1 MRLICGLPGH
11 PSIIQLA
18 FTAAPFG
25 ARLPRMI
32 ATVGAAPDIA
42 AAVAALRAG
51 GLVAMPTET
60 VYGLGAD
67 ARNPAALRKVYAL
80 KGRPADHPLI
90 LHLADA
96 AALPQWVADLP
107 PAAQALAARFW
118 PGPLTLVLRRAPGV
132 PDELTGGQDSVAVRV
147 PSHPVAQALLRAF
160 GGGIAAPSANRY
172 GRVSPTRAAHV
183 REEFP
188 DGIAVILEGGDCE
201 VGLESTIVS
210 LLGPVPQLLRPG
222 VIGGAALEAVLG
234 VPVAGVAAAPA
245 PRVPGSTAQHYA
257 PRTPLELVPAGGL
270 AAASARAAGEGLRV
284 ATLACPPGSDAA
296 TYGRGLYASLRE
308 LDARGVDR
316 LLVEAVPTTPE
327 WEAVRDRLM
336 RAAATFR

>member
-1 MRLICGLPGH
+1 MPGSPAPV
-11 PSIIQLA
+11 PS
-18 FTAAPFG
+18 
-25 ARLPRMI
+25 
-32 ATVGAAPDIA
+32 DIA

-67 ARNPAALRKVYAL
+67 ARDPVALRKVYAL

-96 AALPQWVADLP
+96 AELPRWVAELP
-107 PAAQALAARFW
+107 PAAQALAARLW
-118 PGPLTLVLRRAPGV
+118 PGPLTLVLRRAADV
-132 PDELTGGQDSVAVRV
+132 PDELTGGQDSIAVRV

-188 DGIAVILEGGDCE
+188 AGIAVILEGGDCE
-201 VGLESTIVS
+201 IGLESTIVS

-222 VIGGAALEAVLG
+222 SIGRDALEAVLG
-234 VPVAGVAAAPA
+234 APVAGLAAAPA

-270 AAASARAAGEGLRV
+270 DAAAARATGAGLRV
-284 ATLACPPGSDAA
+284 AMLACPADSDAA
-296 TYGRGLYASLRE
+296 AYGRALYASLRG

-327 WEAVRDRLM
+327 WEAVRDRLA

>member
-1 MRLICGLPGH
+1 MN
-11 PSIIQLA
+11 S
-18 FTAAPFG
+18 
-25 ARLPRMI
+25 
-32 ATVGAAPDIA
+32 TVVAAPDLA
-42 AAVAALRAG
+42 AAVVALRAG

-67 ARNPAALRKVYAL
+67 ARNPAALRKIYAI
-80 KGRPADHPLI
+80 KNRPVDHPLI

-96 AALPQWVADLP
+96 AALPEWVVEVP
-107 PAAQALAARFW
+107 PAAQVLAAHFW

-132 PDELTGGQDSVAVRV
+132 PDELTGGQDSVAIRV

-172 GRVSPTRAAHV
+172 GRVSPTCAAHV

-188 DGIAVILEGGDCE
+188 EGIAVILEGGDCE

-210 LLGPVPQLLRPG
+210 LLGPLPQLLRPG
-222 VIGGAALEAVLG
+222 GIPRAEIEAVLG
-234 VPVAGVAAAPA
+234 APVAAVVAAPA

-270 AAASARAAGEGLRV
+270 ADAVARAAAEGLRV
-284 ATLACPPGSDAA
+284 ATLGCPPGCDAA
-296 TYGRGLYASLRE
+296 TYGRALYADLRR

-316 LLVEAVPTTPE
+316 LLVEEAPATPE
-327 WEAVRDRLM
+327 WEAVRDRLA

>member
-1 MRLICGLPGH
+1 MN
-11 PSIIQLA
+11 S
-18 FTAAPFG
+18 
-25 ARLPRMI
+25 
-32 ATVGAAPDIA
+32 TVVAAPDLA
-42 AAVAALRAG
+42 AAVVALRAG

-67 ARNPAALRKVYAL
+67 ARNPAALRKIYAI
-80 KGRPADHPLI
+80 KNRPVDHPLI

-96 AALPQWVADLP
+96 AALPEWVVEVP
-107 PAAQALAARFW
+107 PAAQVLAAHFW

-132 PDELTGGQDSVAVRV
+132 PDELTGGQDSVAIRV

-172 GRVSPTRAAHV
+172 GRVSPTCAAHV

-188 DGIAVILEGGDCE
+188 EGIAVILEGGDCE

-210 LLGPVPQLLRPG
+210 LLGPLPQLLRPG
-222 VIGGAALEAVLG
+222 GFPRAEIEAVLG
-234 VPVAGVAAAPA
+234 APVAAVVVAPA

-270 AAASARAAGEGLRV
+270 ADAVARAAAEGLRV
-284 ATLACPPGSDAA
+284 ATLGCPPGCDAA
-296 TYGRGLYASLRE
+296 TYGRALYADLRR

-316 LLVEAVPTTPE
+316 LLVEEAPATPE
-327 WEAVRDRLM
+327 WEAVRDRLA

>member
-1 MRLICGLPGH
+1 
-11 PSIIQLA
+11 
-18 FTAAPFG
+18 
-25 ARLPRMI
+25 
-32 ATVGAAPDIA
+32 V
-42 AAVAALRAG
+42 VE
-51 GLVAMPTET
+51 V
-60 VYGLGAD
+60 
-67 ARNPAALRKVYAL
+67 
-80 KGRPADHPLI
+80 
-90 LHLADA
+90 
-96 AALPQWVADLP
+96 P

-132 PDELTGGQDSVAVRV
+132 LDELTGGQDSVAIRV

-188 DGIAVILEGGDCE
+188 EGIAVILEGGDCE

-222 VIGGAALEAVLG
+222 VIGRAALEAVLG
-234 VPVAGVAAAPA
+234 VPVAGVAAVPA

-270 AAASARAAGEGLRV
+270 AAATARAASEGLRV
-284 ATLACPPGSDAA
+284 ATLGCPPGCDAA
-296 TYGRGLYASLRE
+296 TYGRALYADLRR

-316 LLVEAVPTTPE
+316 LLVEEAPATPE
-327 WEAVRDRLM
+327 WEAVRDRLA

>member
-1 MRLICGLPGH
+1 MN
-11 PSIIQLA
+11 
-18 FTAAPFG
+18 
-25 ARLPRMI
+25 
-32 ATVGAAPDIA
+32 ATVGAAPDLA
-42 AAVAALRAG
+42 AAVVALREG

-67 ARNPAALRKVYAL
+67 ARNPVALRKIYAL
-80 KGRPADHPLI
+80 KNRPIDHPLI

-96 AALPQWVADLP
+96 AALPEWVVEVP
-107 PAAQALAARFW
+107 PAARLLAAHFW
-118 PGPLTLVLRRAPGV
+118 PGPLTLVLQRAPGV
-132 PDELTGGQDSVAVRV
+132 PDELTGGQDSIAIRV

-172 GRVSPTRAAHV
+172 GRVSPTCAAHV
-183 REEFP
+183 REEFQE
-188 DGIAVILEGGDCE
+188 GIAVILEGGDCE

-222 VIGGAALEAVLG
+222 VIGRAEIEAVLG
-234 VPVAGVAAAPA
+234 APVAGVAAASA

-270 AAASARAAGEGLRV
+270 AEAVARATAEGQRG
-284 ATLACPPGSDAA
+284 ATLGCPPGCDAA
-296 TYGRGLYASLRE
+296 TYGRALYADLRR

-316 LLVEAVPTTPE
+316 LLVEEAPATPE
-327 WEAVRDRLM
+327 WEAVRDRLA

>member
-1 MRLICGLPGH
+1 MN
-11 PSIIQLA
+11 
-18 FTAAPFG
+18 
-25 ARLPRMI
+25 
-32 ATVGAAPDIA
+32 ATLGAAPDLA

-67 ARNPAALRKVYAL
+67 ARNPVALRKIYAL
-80 KGRPADHPLI
+80 KDRPTGHPLI

-96 AALPQWVADLP
+96 AALPDWVVEVP
-107 PAAQALAARFW
+107 PAAQVLAAHFW

-132 PDELTGGQDSVAVRV
+132 PDELTGGQDSIAIRV

-172 GRVSPTRAAHV
+172 GRVSPTCAAHV

-188 DGIAVILEGGDCE
+188 EGIAVILEGGDCE
-201 VGLESTIVS
+201 VGLESTIIS
-210 LLGPVPQLLRPG
+210 LLGPLPQLLRPG
-222 VIGGAALEAVLG
+222 VIGRAEIEAVLG
-234 VPVAGVAAAPA
+234 TPVAGVAAASA

-270 AAASARAAGEGLRV
+270 AEAVAHATAEGLRV
-284 ATLACPPGSDAA
+284 ATLGCPPGCDAA
-296 TYGRGLYASLRE
+296 TYGRALYADLRR

-316 LLVEAVPTTPE
+316 LLVEEAPATPE
-327 WEAVRDRLM
+327 WEAVRDRLA

>member
-1 MRLICGLPGH
+1 MNV
-11 PSIIQLA
+11 
-18 FTAAPFG
+18 TA
-25 ARLPRMI
+25 
-32 ATVGAAPDIA
+32 GAATDLA
-42 AAVAALRAG
+42 AAVTALRAG

-80 KGRPADHPLI
+80 KDRPADHPLI

-96 AALPQWVADLP
+96 AALPQWVVEVP

-132 PDELTGGQDSVAVRV
+132 LDELTGGQDSVAIRV

-188 DGIAVILEGGDCE
+188 EGIAVILEGGDCE

-222 VIGGAALEAVLG
+222 VIGRAEIEAVLG
-234 VPVAGVAAAPA
+234 VPVAGVAAASA

-270 AAASARAAGEGLRV
+270 PAATARAASEGLRV
-284 ATLACPPGSDAA
+284 ATLGCPPGCDAA
-296 TYGRGLYASLRE
+296 TYGRALYADLRR

-316 LLVEAVPTTPE
+316 LLVEEAPATPE
-327 WEAVRDRLM
+327 WEAVRDRLA

>member
-1 MRLICGLPGH
+1 M
-11 PSIIQLA
+11 
-18 FTAAPFG
+18 
-25 ARLPRMI
+25 
-32 ATVGAAPDIA
+32 
-42 AAVAALRAG
+42 
-51 GLVAMPTET
+51 
-60 VYGLGAD
+60 
-67 ARNPAALRKVYAL
+67 
-80 KGRPADHPLI
+80 I

-96 AALPQWVADLP
+96 AALPEWVVEVP
-107 PAAQALAARFW
+107 PAAQVLAAHFW

-132 PDELTGGQDSVAVRV
+132 PDELTGGQDSVAIRV

-172 GRVSPTRAAHV
+172 GRVSPTCAAHV

-188 DGIAVILEGGDCE
+188 EGIAVILEGGDCE

-210 LLGPVPQLLRPG
+210 LLGPLPQLLRPG
-222 VIGGAALEAVLG
+222 GIPRAEIEAVLG
-234 VPVAGVAAAPA
+234 APVATVVAAPV

-270 AAASARAAGEGLRV
+270 ADAVARAAAEGLRV
-284 ATLACPPGSDAA
+284 ATLGCPPGCDAA
-296 TYGRGLYASLRE
+296 TYGRALYADLRR

-316 LLVEAVPTTPE
+316 LLVEEAPATPE
-327 WEAVRDRLM
+327 WEAVRDRLA

>member
-1 MRLICGLPGH
+1 MNAI
-11 PSIIQLA
+11 
-18 FTAAPFG
+18 
-25 ARLPRMI
+25 
-32 ATVGAAPDIA
+32 VGVAPDLA
-42 AAVAALRAG
+42 AAVVALRAG

-80 KGRPADHPLI
+80 KDRPVDHPLI

-96 AALPQWVADLP
+96 AALPQWVVELP
-107 PAAQALAARFW
+107 PAAQALAAHFW
-118 PGPLTLVLRRAPGV
+118 PGPLTMVLRRAPGV
-132 PDELTGGQDSVAVRV
+132 LDELTGGQDSVAIRV

-160 GGGIAAPSANRY
+160 GSGIAAPSANRY

-188 DGIAVILEGGDCE
+188 EGIAVILEGGDCE

-222 VIGGAALEAVLG
+222 VIGRAEIEAVLG
-234 VPVAGVAAAPA
+234 VPVAGVAAASA

-270 AAASARAAGEGLRV
+270 AAAAARATAEGLRV
-284 ATLACPPGSDAA
+284 ATLGCPPGCDAA
-296 TYGRGLYASLRE
+296 AYGRALYADLRG

-316 LLVEAVPTTPE
+316 LLVEEAPATPE
-327 WEAVRDRLM
+327 WEAVRDRLA

>member
-1 MRLICGLPGH
+1 MN
-11 PSIIQLA
+11 
-18 FTAAPFG
+18 
-25 ARLPRMI
+25 
-32 ATVGAAPDIA
+32 ATVGAVPDLA
-42 AAVAALRAG
+42 AAVVALRAG

-60 VYGLGAD
+60 VYGLAAD
-67 ARNPAALRKVYAL
+67 ARNPAALRKIYAI
-80 KGRPADHPLI
+80 KDRPIDHPLI

-96 AALPQWVADLP
+96 AALPEWVVEVP
-107 PAAQALAARFW
+107 PAAQVLAAHFW

-132 PDELTGGQDSVAVRV
+132 PDELTGGQDSIAIRV

-172 GRVSPTRAAHV
+172 GRVSPTCAAHV

-188 DGIAVILEGGDCE
+188 EGIAVILEGGDCE

-210 LLGPVPQLLRPG
+210 LLGPLPQLLRPG
-222 VIGGAALEAVLG
+222 VIGRAEIEAVLG
-234 VPVAGVAAAPA
+234 APVAGVAAASA

-270 AAASARAAGEGLRV
+270 ADAVARATAEGLRV
-284 ATLACPPGSDAA
+284 ATLGCPPGCDAA
-296 TYGRGLYASLRE
+296 AYGRALYADLRR

-316 LLVEAVPTTPE
+316 LLVEEAPATPE
-327 WEAVRDRLM
+327 WEAVRDRLA